1 MENATIFEMLT
12 GKKETTEISDLELF
26 KNLFNGLPPLEI
38 LSILSA
44 QYYEKKEMRAKI
56 IFYDSN
62 CNIEC
67 SPKYKDT
74 ILFDQNNKRQIT
86 KFLAAST
93 DDTPLVAQLQ
103 TNIKFPEYII
113 KGIATAKNTHCIS
126 EIIKPLFVVSF
137 VGHMQYDLYMGSR
150 LLLSYEE
157 GKYKCPKDTSEH
169 ELLGEILKVN
179 GWKITDEQIEALKYN
194 LNELAK
200 AKHGTTFVFM
210 KCADLYDYE
219 VDRLIGK
226 AKRGVKIDPVS
237 LYNKDEKV
245 VSFLRNTAVADGGFL
260 VNEKGDCNAINV
272 IFDGEVKSEYK
283 NFEGRS
289 DRGSRYNS
297 LYTYIFG
304 KNQKCNFFKKCNS
317 KRIECKKCEKRAI
330 AVVISDD
337 GIINVLSDAGT
348 I

>member
-126 EIIKPLFVVSF
+126 EIIKPFCSKLCRT
-137 VGHMQYDLYMGSR
+137 Y
-150 LLLSYEE
+150 
-157 GKYKCPKDTSEH
+157 
-169 ELLGEILKVN
+169 
-179 GWKITDEQIEALKYN
+179 
-194 LNELAK
+194 
-200 AKHGTTFVFM
+200 
-210 KCADLYDYE
+210 
-219 VDRLIGK
+219 
-226 AKRGVKIDPVS
+226 
-237 LYNKDEKV
+237 
-245 VSFLRNTAVADGGFL
+245 AV
-260 VNEKGDCNAINV
+260 
-272 IFDGEVKSEYK
+272 
-283 NFEGRS
+283 
-289 DRGSRYNS
+289 
-297 LYTYIFG
+297 
-304 KNQKCNFFKKCNS
+304 
-317 KRIECKKCEKRAI
+317 
-330 AVVISDD
+330 
-337 GIINVLSDAGT
+337 
-348 I
+348 